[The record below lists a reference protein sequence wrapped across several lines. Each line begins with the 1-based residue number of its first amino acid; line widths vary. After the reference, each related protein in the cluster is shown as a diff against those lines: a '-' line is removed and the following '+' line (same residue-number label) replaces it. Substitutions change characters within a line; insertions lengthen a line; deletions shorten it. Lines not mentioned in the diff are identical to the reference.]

1 MNRYRSM
8 RKYENLQKVI
18 FEGVGEYDIPALRP
32 VRDCHIE
39 NWIGFNFAKGCEDPR
54 LHGVHFFLD
63 DYQFER
69 IWKDPERYTD
79 MLLKFGAV
87 MTPDFSPYA
96 DFPRAVQIYNHYR
109 KHWMGAYWQRAGM
122 LVIPTITWSDPST
135 LEWCFDGEPRESIV
149 AMSSVGMFRTEEY
162 KRWLLTGYEEMMRR
176 LRPTQIIW
184 RGMVPEEFD
193 DTDRKRLVILPA
205 FTEKWRETEE
215 AESDGEG

>member
-1 MNRYRSM
+1 MSKYRAVRS
-8 RKYENLQKVI
+8 YENLQKVI

-32 VRDCHIE
+32 VRDCSIE

-54 LHGVHFFLD
+54 MHGVHFFLD

-79 MLLKFGAV
+79 MLIKFGAV

-96 DFPRAVQIYNHYR
+96 DFPKAIQIYNHYR
-109 KHWMGAYWQRAGM
+109 KHWMGAYWQRNGM

-135 LEWCFDGEPRESIV
+135 LEWCFDGEPRDSIV
-149 AMSSVGMFRTEEY
+149 AMSSVGMFRTEEL

-176 LRPTQIIW
+176 ICPRRIIW
-184 RGMVPEEFD
+184 RGLIPDEFD
-193 DTDRKRLVILPA
+193 RTDRERLIVLPA
-205 FTEKWRETEE
+205 FTEKWREREE
-215 AESDGEG
+215 AESDG